1 MAAAGFLVQY
11 CEHISIEGAM
21 VHGTPRCAGET
32 QSLCKIDKLCDI
44 GFGKSTNK
52 PNQAELVGMC
62 DKT

>member
-32 QSLCKIDKLCDI
+32 QSLCKIANFVI
-44 GFGKSTNK
+44 GFGKSTSK